1 MSSPTP
7 YWRLLSVL
15 FSSVQLSPALAMTLV
30 EAARA
35 LHREGRGSQQVAG
48 DLAQGRVDNLRKET
62 LLGTIAGH
70 LFEAKLDTP
79 TGPGVVR
86 FLLTQE
92 GLQEDAGEESAPS
105 QGRAALPRPGRPL
118 PPRYLN

>member
-1 MSSPTP
+1 MASSTP

-15 FSSVQLSPALAMTLV
+15 FSSVQLSSALAMTLV
-30 EAARA
+30 EAART
-35 LHREGRGSQQVAG
+35 LHREGRGSQQIAG

-70 LFEAKLDTP
+70 LFEARLDTP
-79 TGPGVVR
+79 KGAGMVR

-92 GLQEDAGEESAPS
+92 GLDEGEGQEPARS
-105 QGRAALPRPGRPL
+105 ALPVGA
-118 PPRYLN
+118 PRFLN